1 MQNWPKSQEVV
12 LAGRRHHRSLSLTVV
27 HQDPTRPR
35 WAGPQRPKSSIP
47 SPWTQPSAVWW
58 AWGWGTDAAAANQP
72 QGWARTWPPAVR
84 QEPAASAAV
93 PTTSSCSKKYHR
105 HTQDSSR
112 EILTYSTQGEF
123 YFFLF
128 RAEGVIRITKEGG
141 VRKLGWTEQAVTPQG
156 WPPRAAQGS
165 GGHLGSATS
174 PEVDG
179 AQSSLEKVTL
189 HVTSMI
195 L

>member
-1 MQNWPKSQEVV
+1 M
-12 LAGRRHHRSLSLTVV
+12 
-27 HQDPTRPR
+27 
-35 WAGPQRPKSSIP
+35 
-47 SPWTQPSAVWW
+47 
-58 AWGWGTDAAAANQP
+58 DAAECRVTGLGMKALMLLLQTSRRAER
-72 QGWARTWPPAVR
+72 GAWPPAVG

>member
-1 MQNWPKSQEVV
+1 MQVSAQPCPPRPPG
-12 LAGRRHHRSLSLTVV
+12 ARSTINTS
-27 HQDPTRPR
+27 
-35 WAGPQRPKSSIP
+35 KI
-47 SPWTQPSAVWW
+47 
-58 AWGWGTDAAAANQP
+58 AARN
-72 QGWARTWPPAVR
+72 
-84 QEPAASAAV
+84 V
-93 PTTSSCSKKYHR
+93 P
-105 HTQDSSR
+105 
-112 EILTYSTQGEF
+112 TYSTQGEV
-123 YFFLF
+123 YFSLF
-128 RAEGVIRITKEGG
+128 RAEGVIGITKEAG

-165 GGHLGSATS
+165 GRHLGSATS